1 MATKPD
7 VVGVGYHASFPY
19 AGDPFYL
26 ANPAEQNYRGFYY
39 EVNRTP
45 AMFIDGPPQLQQYN
59 NSDFEGRYVL
69 RNAIP
74 SPMSIQMDRDYD
86 PNLRTGQ
93 VHLRLI
99 AEQAIPGDKRLRVA
113 VCENNVP
120 FDAWNG
126 ISIHQHVFRK
136 FLPDTTGTVLNFAAP
151 YPDTATV
158 TLPYTLAPSWGDVHC
173 ELVAFVQEQGSREM
187 IQGAKIAAYQPG
199 VGIDDSAESS
209 GGASTPARTR
219 ITSIEPNPFRA
230 ETQVR
235 LESTGGEVRLTVH
248 DTAGRLVRVLVDGS
262 LPAGARAMRWDGRD
276 EAGRELGSGIYF
288 LRVSQAGASA
298 GAVKVLRLR

>member
-7 VVGVGYHASFPY
+7 VVGIGYHASFPY

-74 SPMSIQMDRDYD
+74 SPMAIEMDRDYD
-86 PNLRTGQ
+86 SDLRTGL

-113 VCENNVP
+113 VVENHVP
-120 FDAWNG
+120 YNAWNG
-126 ISIHQHVFRK
+126 INVHEHVFRK
-136 FLPDTTGTVLNFAAP
+136 FLPDTTGTVLNFTAP

-158 TLPYTLAPSWGDVHC
+158 TLPYTLAPDWGDVNC

-187 IQGAKIAAYQPG
+187 IQGAKIKAFQPG

-209 GGASTPARTR
+209 APARTR
-219 ITSIEPNPFRA
+219 ITSISPNPFRA
-230 ETQVR
+230 ETQIR
-235 LESTGGEVRLTVH
+235 LDSTGGAMRLTVH

-262 LPAGARAMRWDGRD
+262 LPAGAQAMRWDGRD
-276 EAGRELGSGIYF
+276 ETGRELGSGIYF
-288 LRVSQAGASA
+288 MRLSPAGASPE
-298 GAVKVLRLR
+298 AVKVLRLR